1 MKKIYICAVLAV
13 LFASCSTEEEGT
25 GSIQKE
31 NIIQTIP
38 QVNWGTLIDDIEK
51 SSESTIAY
59 SSKLQ
64 LISQVESVAF
74 ANADFLS
81 IIKPEYTSPTVS
93 ELNEV
98 MTMDALQ
105 LINEMNYS
113 PTAKKYLKELL
124 VDHSLLTVDPQK
136 EIGLLPKE
144 VKLLQFLIDKNDPDD
159 DWNGTR
165 PLAFAYGYQQGAAR
179 AVVFT
184 VLAREVKKVEKIEK
198 VN

>member
-25 GSIQKE
+25 ESTQKE

-51 SSESTIAY
+51 SSESTSAY

-64 LISQVESVAF
+64 LIFQVESVAF

-98 MTMDALQ
+98 MTMDAIQ

-124 VDHSLLTVDPQK
+124 VDHTPLTVDPQK

-144 VKLLQFLIDKNDPDD
+144 VKLLQFLLDKNNPDEE
-159 DWNGTR
+159 WNTKK

-184 VLAREVKKVEKIEK
+184 VLANEVKKLKK
-198 VN
+198 